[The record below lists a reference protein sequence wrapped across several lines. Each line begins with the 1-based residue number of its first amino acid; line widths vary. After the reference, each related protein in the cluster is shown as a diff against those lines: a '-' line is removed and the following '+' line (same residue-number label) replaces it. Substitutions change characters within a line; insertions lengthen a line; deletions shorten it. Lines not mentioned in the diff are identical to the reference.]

1 FMVNGKAIKLK
12 GVNTHEHNPKT
23 GHYVPEDLIRKDFE
37 LMIQHNINTVRLAHY
52 PQSRRFYELASEM
65 GLYVYDEANIECH
78 GMYYGRE
85 SLAKHPEWQNAHLDR
100 VMNMF
105 ERNKNHPSVTIWS
118 LGNEAGDGVNFDA
131 AYRWV
136 KNMEKG

>member
-1 FMVNGKAIKLK
+1 
-12 GVNTHEHNPKT
+12 
-23 GHYVPEDLIRKDFE
+23 DFE
-37 LMIQHNINTVRLAHY
+37 LMKQHNINTVRLAHY

-65 GLYVYDEANIECH
+65 GLYVYDEANIESH

-136 KNMEKG
+136 KNMEKGLLDRPVNYERAIW